1 MNLPSDDKRFLD
13 LLQKWQEGTFTRRDE
28 LELQALAGSDDFRRE
43 AWEGFQLYP
52 EADHERRLAT
62 LRARIR
68 PESGGKRVFL
78 PQIMAAAAVFVVLLG
93 ALWFFR
99 GPGPEPSEKMARN
112 DAPVLETQPLS
123 DAVAPAT
130 QPEAP
135 QVLKDVA
142 AGTARERSATGST
155 ATSGRMADAG
165 AGPEKMTESE
175 SVVTND
181 LATPASPAV
190 VSAPVEAAPAEKDD
204 EVIAMEESRSAK
216 QQEDVAADKKEAV
229 KAKAAPARKP
239 QFNEAGQQSA
249 PGNANA
255 MQTVDYE
262 MLTLQDYLRRNARLP
277 EAARQN
283 NVSGF
288 VRVSFRLNKKREPTD
303 FRILHSLEY
312 GCDEEALR
320 LLRAYDWRN
329 FTQDTFTVEVPFVR

>member
-13 LLQKWQEGTFTRRDE
+13 LLQKWQEGDFTRRDE
-28 LELQALAGSDDFRRE
+28 LELQSLAGSDDFRRE
-43 AWEGFQLYP
+43 AWEGFQLHP
-52 EADHERRLAT
+52 EADHEGRLAA

-68 PESGGKRVFL
+68 PERGGRRVLF

-99 GPGPEPSEKMARN
+99 GPGPQIPEKIVQN
-112 DAPVLETQPLS
+112 DAPVIDNPSLS
-123 DAVAPAT
+123 DAAEPAA
-130 QPEAP
+130 QPDAP

-142 AGTARERSATGST
+142 AGTVPEKPASPRVA
-155 ATSGRMADAG
+155 ADDRMAGAG
-165 AGPEKMTESE
+165 AGPEKKSESE
-175 SVVTND
+175 TVVMND
-181 LATPASPAV
+181 LATPAPPSVA
-190 VSAPVEAAPAEKDD
+190 STPVQAESAEKDD
-204 EVIAMEESRSAK
+204 EVVAMEESSSRK
-216 QQEDVAADKKEAV
+216 EQQGFAEDKKES

-239 QFNEAGQQSA
+239 QFNEARQSA

-255 MQTVDYE
+255 MEPADYD
-262 MLTLQDYLRRNARLP
+262 MIALQDYLRRNARLP

-288 VRVSFRLNKKREPTD
+288 VRVSFRLNNKREPKD
-303 FRILHSLEY
+303 FKILHSLEY

-329 FTQDTFTVEVPFVR
+329 FTRDTFEVEVPFVR